1 MLTKKQLVLK
11 RFFDLSFSLLI
22 LPFVIIP
29 LILLLLIASVNTGS
43 SGIFVQERIG
53 RFGKHFKLF
62 KVRSLKGE
70 NHKDALEIQQSE
82 TSFGRWIRSSKLDE
96 LPQLFNVLKGD
107 MSWVGPRPDVPGY
120 ADNLKGEDR
129 IILTVR
135 PGITGPATL
144 KYKDEDAVLLQQ
156 TDPNWYNDHVIW
168 PDKVNIN
175 KAYIESWSLQKDIY
189 YLFASVFK

>member
-29 LILLLLIASVNTGS
+29 LILLLFIASVNTGG

-120 ADNLKGEDR
+120 ADNLEGEDR

-144 KYKDEDAVLLQQ
+144 KYKDEDALLLQQ

>member
-29 LILLLLIASVNTGS
+29 LILLLFIASVNTGG

-144 KYKDEDAVLLQQ
+144 KYKDEDALLLQQ
-156 TDPNWYNDHVIW
+156 TDSNWYNDHVIW